1 MIYITGDCHG
11 DFRRFS
17 TKNFPDQK
25 NMTKDDYV
33 IICGDFGGIW
43 FQKDSKKIKEENYW
57 LDWLNSKPFTTLF
70 VCGNHENFER
80 LYQFP
85 VEKWN
90 GGKVHRVRD
99 SIFHL
104 MRGEVFRIQGKSF
117 FAFGGAAS
125 HDISDGI
132 IEMDDDWKKKARR
145 WQKQGKMFR
154 VKGLSWWEQELPT
167 EEELMNGMKNLDR
180 VGRKI
185 DYIITHSLYSAF
197 VKNVGY
203 GIYETD
209 SLMDYF
215 EEIKNKVEYKKWFSG
230 HYHVNMNYGDKEVI
244 LYEQITRIS

>member
-17 TKNFPDQK
+17 TKNFPEQR

-43 FQKDSKKIKEENYW
+43 FQKGSKKIKEENYW

-70 VCGNHENFER
+70 VCGNHENFTR

-85 VEKWN
+85 VEEWN
-90 GGKVHRVRD
+90 GGRVHRVRD

-104 MRGEVFRIQGKSF
+104 MRGEIFEIGEKAI

-125 HDISDGI
+125 HDIADGI
-132 IEMDDDWKKKARR
+132 IEMNDDWKKKANKWYRE
-145 WQKQGKMFR
+145 GKMFR
-154 VKGLSWWEQELPT
+154 VNHLSWWEQELPT
-167 EEELMNGMKNLDR
+167 EEEMMNGMKNLDR
-180 VGRKI
+180 VGRKV

-203 GIYETD
+203 GLYKEDKLTD
-209 SLMDYF
+209 YL
-215 EEIKNKVEYKKWFSG
+215 EEVKNSVEYTKWFCG
-230 HYHVNMNYGDKEVI
+230 HYHVDRDLNHRDSI
-244 LYEQITRIS
+244 LYEKVVRVN